1 MNKINYKIQRLLT
14 VLLLFGGLMACNK
27 EVEEGVAGPTADRV
41 KSAIVSSMKEWY
53 FWTGELP
60 QTINVSQ
67 YSSNDDLLKAII
79 HAPLDRWSYIT
90 TKEQFNRA
98 FTGQNAGHGFGWGF
112 DENEHLYL
120 LFVYKNAPA
129 GKDNWERGWRILEIN
144 NKPISSYK
152 TSNGGYNFNLG
163 PNDTGYSNTFKF
175 LLPDGTE
182 TTRTIDKQEYQSNSV
197 LHRSVVEADSKKIG
211 YWVYNSF
218 RATPGV
224 SPTQSLEVDE
234 TLQFFDSQNIDEL
247 IIDLRY
253 NGGGSVAVTEQILNQ
268 LVPSSANG
276 QVMYTNE
283 LNFTKTS
290 QNSSVSFNKRG
301 SLNLSRLFVITSRNS
316 ASASELLINCLNPY
330 MDVILIGANTYGKPV
345 GSFPLSRFNRTLE
358 MNDVELVPVTFATA
372 NAAGHAN
379 YFEGFPVQYP
389 MGDDPSRNWADP
401 NERRF
406 KAALDVILTGGVQ
419 SEGARIMDY
428 QPKWEMIDAFEGLL
442 KEFPAY

>member
-1 MNKINYKIQRLLT
+1 MNYKLSQFLMA
-14 VLLLFGGLMACNK
+14 LLFVAGMASCNK
-27 EVEEGVAGPTADRV
+27 EVDEGVEVPTDEKV
-41 KSAIVSSMKEWY
+41 KNAIVSSMREWY
-53 FWTGELP
+53 FWTGQLP
-60 QTINVSQ
+60 QTVNVSQ
-67 YSSNDDLLKAII
+67 YNSNNDLLDAII
-79 HAPLDRWSYIT
+79 HKPLDRWSYIT
-90 TKEQFNRA
+90 TQEAFTRA

-163 PNDTGYSNTFKF
+163 PNDTGYTNTFKF

-211 YWVYNSF
+211 YWVYNAF

-224 SPTQSLEVDE
+224 SPTRSIEVEE
-234 TLQFFDSQNIDEL
+234 TLDYFGSQNIDEL

-283 LNFTKTS
+283 LNFTKAT
-290 QNSSVSFNKRG
+290 QNSSVNFSKRG
-301 SLNLSRLFVITSRNS
+301 NLNLSRLIVITSRNS

-330 MDVILIGANTYGKPV
+330 MDVVLIGANTYGKPV
-345 GSFPLSRFNRTLE
+345 GSFPLARYNRTLE
-358 MNDVELVPVTFATA
+358 MNDVELVPVTFSTA
-372 NAAGHAN
+372 NAAGFAN
-379 YFEGFPVQYP
+379 YFEGFPVQHP
-389 MGDDPSRNWADP
+389 VGDDPARNWADP

-406 KAALDVILTGGVQ
+406 KAALDVILTGSVQ
-419 SEGARIMDY
+419 SEGARIMDFR
-428 QPKWEMIDAFEGLL
+428 PKWEMIDAFEGLL